1 MAARKLSRIQYCPWL
16 PQTSCNWLSTTPE
29 LQRIVIALL
38 AVLSFLLG
46 SPCQQERAQACPCS
60 QLPVTNSDMVCGS
73 RYVQQTAQN
82 LALCT
87 ITDLL
92 VFVCNE
98 LVPGVNCFLSCC
110 LLLAV
115 FASSF

>member
-1 MAARKLSRIQYCPWL
+1 MAAQKLSWIHYCPSL
-16 PQTSCNWLSTTPE
+16 AASKGLQLMTSPE
-29 LQRIVIALL
+29 LQRTVIALL

-46 SPCQQERAQACPCS
+46 SPCQQEHAQACLCS
-60 QLPVTNSDMVCGS
+60 QLPVTNSDMVYGAG
-73 RYVQQTAQN
+73 YVQQTAQN

-87 ITDLL
+87 ITHLL
-92 VFVCNE
+92 VFVCNQ